1 MNAMSQ
7 KHTSECS
14 GGKNIF
20 KIFKRSNRKSERY
33 KFCGKPDSRRARTS
47 KSGNPRFLPRHP
59 RDDQSSTSIIWPN
72 HGPVPPRLD
81 LLTSVTCAKSRR
93 VARIQERGGVVER
106 RMKGRARGGIS
117 IAPSRLPGGNK
128 PFIPYYN

>member
-1 MNAMSQ
+1 MRNINFAAKAS
-7 KHTSECS
+7 
-14 GGKNIF
+14 KNG
-20 KIFKRSNRKSERY
+20 ERMP
-33 KFCGKPDSRRARTS
+33 KN
-47 KSGNPRFLPRHP
+47 GNPRFLPRHP

-72 HGPVPPRLD
+72 HGPVPPRPD
-81 LLTSVTCAKSRR
+81 SLTSVTCAKSRR
-93 VARIQERGGVVER
+93 VARIREEGGVVER